1 MFREKHSPLIHFR
14 RMVLV
19 SRLGREDVT
28 VGLETGRLVSEDVML
43 HPGWKEPFSSQS
55 AREHSESTFQVPLT
69 SVHLS
74 IAVSFTDALTFQSV
88 P

>member
-1 MFREKHSPLIHFR
+1 MFREKHSPLIHFC

-43 HPGWKEPFSSQS
+43 HPGWKEPFSS
-55 AREHSESTFQVPLT
+55 
-69 SVHLS
+69 
-74 IAVSFTDALTFQSV
+74 
-88 P
+88 